1 MTPWMTTAAIAGL
14 TVVSVVTR
22 GFFMIP
28 DREVPIPAWLREA
41 LRYAPLAALVAV
53 LLPEIAMTDDHLIAT
68 WKDARLYAT
77 LVGIGMFATTRSLL
91 GTNTRGYGGA
101 AGAATG
107 PGLVGPPT
115 LLFCR
120 LRE

>member
-1 MTPWMTTAAIAGL
+1 MTPWTSIVAIAGL

-53 LLPEIAMTDDHLIAT
+53 ILPEIAMTGDHLIDT
-68 WKDARLYAT
+68 WKDARIYAT
-77 LVGIGMFATTRSLL
+77 AVGILVFVTTRSLL
-91 GTNTRGYGGA
+91 GTIL
-101 AGAATG
+101 AGTA
-107 PGLVGPPT
+107 V
-115 LLFCR
+115 LLALR
-120 LRE
+120 LSIGW